1 MPKEGDSGGSF
12 CRSSYTNNNFRRV
25 KCFENSNIVY
35 DESGTVYCYDR
46 TSRPMVRHKM
56 ASIGYEPQGKE
67 RWASSVW
74 DRFRRPWHNDRRSDG
89 RLNAYSPAA
98 APVAVRA
105 DWACFAL
112 LGLLLT
118 VFLCFS
124 VSFREAFPSQA
135 SP

>member
-1 MPKEGDSGGSF
+1 
-12 CRSSYTNNNFRRV
+12 
-25 KCFENSNIVY
+25 
-35 DESGTVYCYDR
+35 
-46 TSRPMVRHKM
+46 MVRHKM

-105 DWACFAL
+105 DWACFGL

-118 VFLCFS
+118 VFLGVPRRFATS
-124 VSFREAFPSQA
+124 LPPLEGPPRPLADLRRAFHVP
-135 SP
+135 